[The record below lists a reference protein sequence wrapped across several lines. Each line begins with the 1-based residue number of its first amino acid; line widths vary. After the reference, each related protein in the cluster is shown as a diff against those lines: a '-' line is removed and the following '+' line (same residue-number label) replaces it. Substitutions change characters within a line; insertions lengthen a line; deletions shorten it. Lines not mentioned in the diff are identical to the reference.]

1 MLPPFLIPSAFLA
14 GTLFLLSADLLFL
27 DVGGNKIKV
36 GYLLLLC
43 LWLFKPEQMF
53 DTAKDA
59 VLRLPKWVLLPLIP
73 LAISVVASANLWN
86 SIWWAS
92 WFGFDLLVV
101 ATVYSFLKVQ
111 RFSIDRIQTSIAF
124 SLGLIALCGMV
135 QFIAI
140 YGFHHIIFNPQL
152 HFNIYRINGISGWPH
167 FLNIFSFLLLPIV
180 LLQERMSWYTRL
192 MLVFLLFVL
201 VQSTA
206 KTGWV
211 LFIALGGLLL
221 LLDRKI
227 LLHRYLAFLLPIT
240 VAALLLPTPSPDSN
254 RQAGSGAE
262 KAVSLAA
269 DLNIDD
275 KTTSGADRMLI
286 NEMGLRVW
294 MKHPWFGVGPRAY
307 STFVFERFDQELPG
321 ENKLDANRQINAK
334 NENIWIEFLAES
346 GTLFTLGFVLV
357 LVRALWVGGWA
368 FANPLHL
375 GSWLALVLYFLVSG
389 QFSQSGLLTMTY
401 AVLGIFFYSRTLP
414 SANAR
419 HIA

>member
-1 MLPPFLIPSAFLA
+1 VLPPFLIPSAFLA

-73 LAISVVASANLWN
+73 LAISVVASANLRN
-86 SIWWAS
+86 SIGWAS

-167 FLNIFSFLLLPIV
+167 FLNIFSFLLL
-180 LLQERMSWYTRL
+180 
-192 MLVFLLFVL
+192 
-201 VQSTA
+201 
-206 KTGWV
+206 
-211 LFIALGGLLL
+211 
-221 LLDRKI
+221 DRKV

-307 STFVFERFDQELPG
+307 STYVFERFDQELPG

-389 QFSQSGLLTMTY
+389 RFSQSGLLTMTY
-401 AVLGIFFYSRTLP
+401 AVLGNFFYSRALP

>member
-73 LAISVVASANLWN
+73 LAISVVASANLRN
-86 SIWWAS
+86 SIGWAS

-111 RFSIDRIQTSIAF
+111 QFSIDRIQTSIAF

-167 FLNIFSFLLLPIV
+167 FLNIFSF
-180 LLQERMSWYTRL
+180 
-192 MLVFLLFVL
+192 
-201 VQSTA
+201 
-206 KTGWV
+206 
-211 LFIALGGLLL
+211 L

-307 STFVFERFDQELPG
+307 STYVFERFDQELPG

>member
-1 MLPPFLIPSAFLA
+1 VLPPFLIPSAFLA
-14 GTLFLLSADLLFL
+14 GTLFLLSADMLFL

-73 LAISVVASANLWN
+73 LAISVVASANLRH
-86 SIWWAS
+86 SIGWAS

-111 RFSIDRIQTSIAF
+111 QFSIDRIQTSIAF

-167 FLNIFSFLLLPIV
+167 FLNIFSFLLL
-180 LLQERMSWYTRL
+180 
-192 MLVFLLFVL
+192 
-201 VQSTA
+201 
-206 KTGWV
+206 
-211 LFIALGGLLL
+211 
-221 LLDRKI
+221 DRKI

-240 VAALLLPTPSPDSN
+240 VAALLLPTPSPDGN

-307 STFVFERFDQELPG
+307 STYVFERFDQELPG

>member
-1 MLPPFLIPSAFLA
+1 
-14 GTLFLLSADLLFL
+14 
-27 DVGGNKIKV
+27 
-36 GYLLLLC
+36 
-43 LWLFKPEQMF
+43 
-53 DTAKDA
+53 
-59 VLRLPKWVLLPLIP
+59 
-73 LAISVVASANLWN
+73 
-86 SIWWAS
+86 
-92 WFGFDLLVV
+92 
-101 ATVYSFLKVQ
+101 
-111 RFSIDRIQTSIAF
+111 
-124 SLGLIALCGMV
+124 
-135 QFIAI
+135 
-140 YGFHHIIFNPQL
+140 
-152 HFNIYRINGISGWPH
+152 
-167 FLNIFSFLLLPIV
+167 
-180 LLQERMSWYTRL
+180 
-192 MLVFLLFVL
+192 
-201 VQSTA
+201 
-206 KTGWV
+206 
-211 LFIALGGLLL
+211 
-221 LLDRKI
+221 
-227 LLHRYLAFLLPIT
+227 
-240 VAALLLPTPSPDSN
+240 
-254 RQAGSGAE
+254 
-262 KAVSLAA
+262 
-269 DLNIDD
+269 
-275 KTTSGADRMLI
+275 MLI